1 MYKKLDL
8 HALKL
13 RPFQLQQFAEAV
25 QGKQLVYLFRVL
37 SKASSNAATLLMF
50 STENERTKS
59 KDADSTATKSGSI
72 RTPGVAEEEITS
84 TSILSKGDT
93 ILAELEKAMDD
104 DELVECWEVNRA
116 EPGTSPNEGKYKAK
130 YYQGYIT
137 EITYSSSAEDMVEVS
152 LTYGANGKG
161 ADGYATLSAEQEE
174 AADVVFKDTTQAG
187 A

>member
-1 MYKKLDL
+1 MYKKKDL
-8 HALKL
+8 YSLKL

-37 SKASSNAATLLMF
+37 SKASTNAATLLMF
-50 STENERTKS
+50 ATENERTKS

-93 ILAELEKAMDD
+93 ILAELEKAMDN

-116 EPGTSPNEGKYKAK
+116 EEGTTDNAGKYKAK

-161 ADGYATLSAEQEE
+161 ADGYATLTAAQEE
-174 AADVVFKDTTQAG
+174 AADVVFKDTTKESE
-187 A
+187 